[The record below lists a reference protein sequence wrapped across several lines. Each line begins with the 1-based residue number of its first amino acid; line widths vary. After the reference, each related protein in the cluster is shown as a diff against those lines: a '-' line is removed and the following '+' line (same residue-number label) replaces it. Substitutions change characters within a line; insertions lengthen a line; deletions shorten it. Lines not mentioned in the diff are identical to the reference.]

1 MLPGLKEQVS
11 GMSSFGPIYDRAAS
25 LKGAEALAAS
35 LPVCKTADELKQVS
49 DDEYLREMTR
59 CVFRSGFVWQV
70 VDNKWPGFE
79 TAFMCFVP
87 RAVAHLSDE
96 ALAEIAQDTAVI
108 QNHQKINA
116 TRDNASLVLSVAEQH
131 GSLGAFLADWPDDDV
146 VGLQQYLKKA
156 GSRLGGHTGQYFL
169 RFSGKDT
176 FMFSKDVVRVLI
188 EQGVVDR
195 EPTSKKG
202 LSAAQA
208 AFNDW
213 REETGL
219 AFCKLSQI
227 MAWSVG

>member
-1 MLPGLKEQVS
+1 
-11 GMSSFGPIYDRAAS
+11 
-25 LKGAEALAAS
+25 
-35 LPVCKTADELKQVS
+35 
-49 DDEYLREMTR
+49 
-59 CVFRSGFVWQV
+59 
-70 VDNKWPGFE
+70 
-79 TAFMCFVP
+79 MCFVP

-108 QNHQKINA
+108 RNHQKINA

-131 GSLGAFLADWPDDDV
+131 GSFGAFLADWPDDDV